1 MYGQLTYSEFVS
13 TTRKSGCR
21 RLLVC
26 ILVLFP
32 SICSHAGSRNI
43 TQFAVHE
50 SSEHVIASD
59 SVTLDISKWLMVKI
73 YGDAA
78 PGGLGAYAGAVTNQG
93 HNNFRIYWA
102 TPGEVLN
109 EVRYRD
115 LTLLET
121 GFSDGTPTTVF
132 DLGRPDITYLH
143 AASGARGSVC
153 TFVDLNAAGTLW
165 AVNGPGANNRHSI
178 IDGSTPYH
186 SLCRFEADTFL
197 VAHRVGNS
205 TIVLRKILSL
215 PAGFVD
221 IDSDTVA
228 SDGTNENSYRNT
240 SVAVDSVGR
249 ILVTYTRGGV
259 NPPNDRKDLYY
270 ALYRHDLVKLRS
282 GIIDSGVS
290 VSNEYTYWDDAPVT
304 AYTISRF
311 AAVHW
316 ASDGVYLDTIV
327 TVGAVPDVQSIRIA
341 AGSDVRG
348 TAIAC
353 NGRFLLVAWK
363 GNLLGNPTASVEGLR
378 FPIRN
383 NGIVLAEA
391 DTFTFSSPSEPVVT
405 SVPDLSLAMDT
416 VGSIAATWPRPEM
429 GVGACAWANRPV
441 RHETGFWISA
451 VDSVPMN
458 VGDSVVFK
466 PGTTVKH
473 GPGSTRQYIRVGPEP
488 GDYTGWSPW
497 TYWGA
502 QAELSAH
509 TLGTSRYFQLK
520 SEFVRGTD
528 SLKTPVVTDI
538 RAVWNVKPKIMELT
552 DVGVNAES
560 VPGAMF
566 DDTLGILSRSDT
578 VVLSFQSYD
587 PDTGDVLYAEISSV
601 TSETVEMRDT
611 VTFGATVSLGA
622 MPVSDT
628 LYRSGISIRDTD
640 GWRDGPRYLFLRTTN
655 SVPEID
661 CRVVWDSTG
670 DGELDTISIL
680 DATRNIFL
688 PPVDSVV
695 VLYSVDDRNDADI
708 FVGATMN
715 SGAETEV
722 SRGEV
727 GRLVLGDQVFS
738 GGTDSVRIRSGDPD
752 TTVSKT
758 IYFRR
763 NDPPRITGLKLN
775 SLSVESGD
783 TVRIVPGRKNTIA
796 ISAADRNVA
805 YWDTLSYRIISGDM
819 DTVIG
824 DGSLECSFGRAD
836 ETVSVIVHD
845 IAHEADTLRFALVH
859 RWLDLD
865 STENREL
872 GRSRDTLR
880 NHLSVVV
887 GSLERDTATI
897 PYRNS
902 GTDTARIVNINFMG
916 STDNWLLV
924 GVKKTE
930 TGALTFYNESELQ
943 GAVPIIIP
951 PEKTAWLAVA
961 LDPTNLSGDGIVS
974 DTIRIETDDPLHAND
989 SFIVNYEHNELP
1001 VLVDVTFSYQP
1012 RTPYWLTKSR
1022 ALEGYRF
1029 PPHAAVRIAFSE
1041 PIDSASAATG
1051 IIMYSAFD
1059 SAAAGEKRQI
1069 PLSYRWENAYTTVA
1083 VRPAYEEPS
1092 PFFGGILPP
1101 PGMFIPTDSLI
1112 LVLSSRILDQATT
1125 PSGPNGLDV
1134 DRDAVRDKDA
1144 DTSMGLRVDSAQ
1156 FSVTKVSP
1164 MPFDTVGT
1172 TRPTIVLEFS
1182 SLIWPGTIDT
1192 AKIENKS
1199 LTVTTDF
1206 YSGDNPGRGIPFDTV
1221 YTEGNLA
1228 TFVPAKRFFYGDRVR
1243 CRYRGHTARD
1253 TLGYPIDNNN
1263 DGIPIGFLDSASIED
1278 DIEWSF
1284 RINDISH
1291 TGRYP
1296 GDRAGGVSRN
1306 PTIRILYDDLV
1317 LPSVLDSSLVG
1328 NRTITVT
1335 SRDSRGDTLDFDSVS
1350 IDPTSALFRIS
1361 RRLNYG
1367 DSVHC
1372 VYNGL
1377 STRDTGEFFYQS
1389 DRISTLRNNDGYEWN
1404 FDITLLELVSVS
1416 PESATV
1422 ISQIDAPITMT
1433 FSGPVSEDLFH
1444 LLPDE
1449 KRNKSFALRSRFGKG
1464 ENLPIGDIKLSENG
1478 RTVTIFPVRKFFGN
1492 DSVHCIF
1499 RGFPLGKSYVDTVDP
1514 FSQENV
1520 NVKMSGGYE
1529 WHFLT
1534 SGVEFYTYP
1543 NPFRSSNSRHFSKE
1557 CCGGTLSRYGRCREV
1572 PCGIVFKN
1580 LHALRKGIND
1590 IRVRIFNMNTHLV
1603 FDSESARTSDNPGL
1617 PIHFSE
1623 ADTTSVPEWTWYTKN
1638 SDGDL
1643 VASGIYFY
1651 IISDKKDGKN
1661 LLKGKLI
1668 IVR

>member
-1 MYGQLTYSEFVS
+1 MYGQLADSKNVS
-13 TTRKSGCR
+13 TSRKDGCR
-21 RLLVC
+21 RLLVV
-26 ILVLFP
+26 ILVLFL
-32 SICSHAGSRNI
+32 SICLRAGSRNI
-43 TQFAVHE
+43 TQFAVYE
-50 SSEHVIASD
+50 SSENIIASD
-59 SVTLDISKWLMVKI
+59 SVTLDVSKWLMVKI

-78 PGGLGAYAGAVTNQG
+78 PGGVGAYAGAVTNLG
-93 HNNFRIYWA
+93 YNNFRIYWA
-102 TPGEVLN
+102 APGEVLN

-121 GFSDGTPTTVF
+121 GFNDGTPTTVF

-143 AASGARGSVC
+143 AASGAQGSVC

-165 AVNGPGANNRHSI
+165 AVNGPGANNRYSV

-205 TIVLRKILSL
+205 TILLRKILSL
-215 PAGFVD
+215 PAGFID

-270 ALYRHDLVKLRS
+270 ALYRRDLVKLRS

-290 VSNEYTYWDDAPVT
+290 VSNEYIYWDDAPVT

-327 TVGAVPDVQSIRIA
+327 SVGAVADVHSIRIA

-348 TAIAC
+348 TAVAC
-353 NGRFLLVAWK
+353 NGKFLLVAWK
-363 GNLLGNPTASVEGLR
+363 GSLLGNPTASVEGLR
-378 FPIRN
+378 FPVRN

-391 DTFTFSSPSEPVVT
+391 DTFTFSNPSEPIVT

-416 VGSIAATWPRPEM
+416 VGSIAAIWPRPEM

-473 GPGSTRQYIRVGPEP
+473 GSGSTRQYIRVGPKP
-488 GDYTGWSPW
+488 GDYTAWSTW
-497 TYWGA
+497 ALLGA
-502 QAELSAH
+502 QVELSTH

-538 RAVWNVKPKIMELT
+538 RAVWNVKPRFMQLT
-552 DVGVNAES
+552 DVRVNAES
-560 VPGAMF
+560 VPGTGIN
-566 DDTLGILSRSDT
+566 DTLSILSRSDT
-578 VVLSFQSYD
+578 VAFSFLCHD
-587 PDTGDVLYAEISSV
+587 PDTGDILYADV
-601 TSETVEMRDT
+601 TSLISETVKMRDT

-640 GWRDGPRYLFLRTTN
+640 GWRDGPRYLFFQTTN
-655 SVPEID
+655 SVPELD

-670 DGELDTISIL
+670 DGKPDTISIPG
-680 DATRNIFL
+680 ATMNIFL

-695 VLYSVDDRNDADI
+695 VLYSVEDRNDADI
-708 FVGATMN
+708 SVGAAMN
-715 SGAETEV
+715 DGAATEV

-727 GRLVLGDQVFS
+727 GRLVLADQIFS

-783 TVRIVPGRKNTIA
+783 TVRILPGRKNTIA
-796 ISAADRNVA
+796 ISAVDRNEA

-819 DTVIG
+819 DTVID
-824 DGSLECSFGRAD
+824 DGSLECTFGRAD

-865 STENREL
+865 STENSAL
-872 GRSRDTLR
+872 GRTRDTLR

-887 GSLERDTATI
+887 GSRKRDTVII

-902 GTDTARIVNINFMG
+902 GTDTARIVNINFTG

-924 GVKKTE
+924 GVENTE
-930 TGALTFYNESELQ
+930 TGNLTFYNETELQ
-943 GAVPIIIP
+943 GAVPNIIP
-951 PEKTAWLAVA
+951 PGKTAWLAVA
-961 LDPTNLSGDGIVS
+961 LDPTSLSGDGIAS
-974 DTIRIETDDPLHAND
+974 DTIRIETDDPLHASD
-989 SFIVNYEHNELP
+989 SFTVNYEHNELP

-1022 ALEGYRF
+1022 APEGYRF

-1041 PIDSASAATG
+1041 PIDSASAAAG
-1051 IIMYSAFD
+1051 IRMYSALD

-1083 VRPAYEEPS
+1083 VRPVYEEPS

-1101 PGMFIPTDSLI
+1101 PGMFISTDSLI
-1112 LVLSSRILDQATT
+1112 LVLGSQILDQATT
-1125 PSGPNGLDV
+1125 PHGPNGLDV
-1134 DRDAVRDKDA
+1134 DMDAVRDMDA

-1156 FSVTKVSP
+1156 FSLIKVTP
-1164 MPFDTVGT
+1164 TLFDTTGT
-1172 TRPTIVLEFS
+1172 TKPTISLEFS
-1182 SLIWPGTIDT
+1182 SLILPGTIDT
-1192 AKIENKS
+1192 AKMENKS
-1199 LTVTTDF
+1199 LTVTTSF
-1206 YSGDNPGRGIPFDTV
+1206 YSGDNPKRVIPFDTV
-1221 YTEGNLA
+1221 YTNKNTA
-1228 TFVPAKRFFYGDRVR
+1228 IFVPAKRFFYGDRVL
-1243 CRYRGHTARD
+1243 CRYRGHAARD
-1253 TLGYPIDNNN
+1253 TLGYPIDNNK
-1263 DGIPIGFLDSASIED
+1263 DGIPIGFLDSASRED

-1284 RINDISH
+1284 RIYDISH
-1291 TGRYP
+1291 AERYP
-1296 GDRAGGVSRN
+1296 GDQAEGVPRN
-1306 PTIRILYDDLV
+1306 LTIRLQYDDPV
-1317 LPSVLDSSLVG
+1317 LPAVLDSSLVG

-1335 SRDSRGDTLDFDSVS
+1335 SRDSRGDPLDFDSVS
-1350 IDPTSALFRIS
+1350 IDSTSALFRVS

-1372 VYNGL
+1372 IYNGL

-1404 FDITLLELVSVS
+1404 FDITSLELVSVS

-1433 FSGPVSEDLFH
+1433 FSGPVSADLFH
-1444 LLPDE
+1444 LLLDE
-1449 KRNKSFALRSRFGKG
+1449 KNNRSFALRSRFGKG
-1464 ENLPIGDIKLSENG
+1464 ENLPIGEISLSEDR
-1478 RTVTIFPVRKFFGN
+1478 RTVKILPVRKFFGN

-1499 RGFPLGKSYVDTVDP
+1499 RGFPLGKSYVDTMDP
-1514 FSQENV
+1514 FSQKNLRL
-1520 NVKMSGGYE
+1520 SGGYE

-1543 NPFRSSNSRHFSKE
+1543 NPFRSSDRRHFSKD
-1557 CCGGTLSRYGRCREV
+1557 CCGGNPDRYGRCREV

-1603 FDSESARTSDNPGL
+1603 FDSESARRSDNPGL

-1638 SDGDL
+1638 TDGDL